1 MNECGVNVEKNT
13 AKRKCIVNSPKD
25 LQPISTGLAK
35 QVVITLVLPM
45 VLKYKYLQYLLS
57 PSILVPMLFDGLVA
71 SAFSATAAN

>member
-1 MNECGVNVEKNT
+1 
-13 AKRKCIVNSPKD
+13 
-25 LQPISTGLAK
+25 
-35 QVVITLVLPM
+35 LVLPM